1 MHKLGQRYS
10 LSNVWNDKIVCVE
23 MNASSEVTGLT
34 DHYIPNIIFNCS
46 HPQLFFIE
54 PLKNHY
60 LYVSFNYWYFSTS
73 IKLKSGKAPN
83 HQNICLCVWW
93 VFFLCSVRGGSID
106 TQQLFLFPP
115 TENLQNLF
123 MVLMIIFYL
132 RDKEIITNSGDLY
145 YR

>member
-93 VFFLCSVRGGSID
+93 VFFFMFSKRWLNRYATTFPVSSHRKPSKSFYGTD
-106 TQQLFLFPP
+106 DYLLFK
-115 TENLQNLF
+115 
-123 MVLMIIFYL
+123 
-132 RDKEIITNSGDLY
+132 R
-145 YR
+145 